1 MKIDNSIFRE
11 IQEVD
16 NPNKC
21 NELINNVG
29 MTNDEYF
36 EILDLLAMKIA
47 GLDDDIE
54 LDSQE
59 INEFI
64 KTRNSIDEI
73 CRFRTDGFLATCLSE
88 YYNGYDLMEEN
99 IPLLEFNEYYYFS
112 SDKYLDYFYNAD
124 KYLLSGKGKG
134 EKAKDFIEWLN
145 K

>member
-16 NPNKC
+16 NPNKY
-21 NELINNVG
+21 NALINNVG

-47 GLDDDIE
+47 RLDDDIE

-59 INEFI
+59 TDEFI
-64 KTRNSIDEI
+64 KTHNSIDEI

-88 YYNGYDLMEEN
+88 YYNGYDFMEEK
-99 IPLLEFNEYYYFS
+99 IPLLEFDEYYYFS

-124 KYLLSGKGKG
+124 KYLLGGKG
-134 EKAKDFIEWLN
+134 EGWKAKEFIEWLN